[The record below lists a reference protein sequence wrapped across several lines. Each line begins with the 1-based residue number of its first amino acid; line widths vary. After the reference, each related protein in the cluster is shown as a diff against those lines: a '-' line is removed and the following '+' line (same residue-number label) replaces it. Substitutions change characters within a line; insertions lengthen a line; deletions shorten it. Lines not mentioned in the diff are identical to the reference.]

1 MIFLSLIYVCMEF
14 LADTKN
20 KCLIISYFIDSKDCL
35 KILLKYVANPYMNL
49 LFKSFFI
56 LVQIVLMKSICP
68 LLAVFIQ
75 GHTVPLCASWYAV
88 YTNNSLVIWRL
99 EAKLPKFMWYILATI
114 RILIPNFF
122 LVQSSY
128 NSFHLANCFCT
139 ALVRDIKL

>member
-1 MIFLSLIYVCMEF
+1 MEF

-88 YTNNSLVIWRL
+88 YTNNSLVSGDLKPNYPNSCGIYWQLSGSSSPISFLYSQVTIPFIW
-99 EAKLPKFMWYILATI
+99 PIVF
-114 RILIPNFF
+114 
-122 LVQSSY
+122 VQP
-128 NSFHLANCFCT
+128 
-139 ALVRDIKL
+139 